1 MTLHYQSHGFD
12 STQQSTD
19 RRIIT
24 ETDIL
29 NDLFFA
35 RSQMGMSLAFHII
48 FAVIGMAMPLLM
60 AVSEGCYLWTKK
72 PIFLELSKRW
82 AAGTAIL
89 FAVGAV
95 SGTVLSFE
103 LGLLWPKFML
113 YAGGIIGMPFS
124 LEGFAFFTE
133 AIFLGIYL
141 YGWNRVSPVLHW
153 LAGIVV
159 AVSGVLSAIF
169 VVLANSWMNA
179 PAGFD
184 VVNGQMVNINPIAAM
199 LNPASLHETV
209 HMVLAAYVATAFLVA
224 GIHAF
229 FLLRDPQSVF
239 HRTSCSIALVVACIS
254 IPLQILSGDF
264 AAREVAKLQP
274 PKLAAMEAHYKTD
287 KGVPLVIG
295 GIPDDVT
302 GKTKYALQIP
312 YGLSMLVGYDPE
324 TTIVGLEDFPRDQW
338 PNVRLVHWSFD
349 IMVGTGFAM
358 LAVAAWV
365 AWTWWRTRR
374 LPDNKWLLRALVC
387 SAPLG
392 FIAVETGWFVTELGR
407 QPWIIY
413 GFMRTRDAVTPM
425 PGLVVPFTTFT
436 IVYLLLAVI
445 VIFLLRR
452 QFMETRP
459 RWIKKE
465 SVSHA

>member
-1 MTLHYQSHGFD
+1 MLKQINSGGIL
-12 STQQSTD
+12 TD
-19 RRIIT
+19 V
-24 ETDIL
+24 
-29 NDLFFA
+29 FFA

-72 PIFLELSKRW
+72 SIYLELSKRW

-103 LGLLWPKFML
+103 LGLLWPKFMQ
-113 YAGGIIGMPFS
+113 YAGSIIGMPFS

-159 AVSGVLSAIF
+159 AVSGVFSAVF
-169 VVLANSWMNA
+169 VVLANAWMNA
-179 PAGFD
+179 PTGFD
-184 VVNGQMVNINPIAAM
+184 LLNGQPVNINPIAAM
-199 LNPASLHETV
+199 LNPASLHETI

-224 GIHAF
+224 GVHAF
-229 FLLRDPQSVF
+229 FLLRDPHSTF
-239 HRTSCSIALVVACIS
+239 HRASCSIALVVACVS
-254 IPLQILSGDF
+254 IPLQMFSGDF
-264 AAREVAKLQP
+264 SAREVARLEP
-274 PKLAAMEAHYKTD
+274 AKLAAMEAHYQTGT
-287 KGVPLVIG
+287 GVPLVVG
-295 GIPDDVT
+295 GIPDDAT
-302 GKTKYALQIP
+302 GKINFALQIP
-312 YGLSMLVGYDPE
+312 YGLSMLVGYNPA
-324 TTIVGLEDFPRDQW
+324 TKVVGLDDFPRDQW
-338 PNVRLVHWSFD
+338 PNVSLVHLSFD
-349 IMVGTGFAM
+349 IMVGTGSAL

-365 AWTWWRTRR
+365 AWVWWRTRR
-374 LPDNKWLLRALVC
+374 LPDNRWLLRALVVC
-387 SAPLG
+387 SPFG

-413 GFMRTRDAVTPM
+413 GVMRTKDAVTPM

-436 IVYLLLAVI
+436 VVYLLLAVI

-452 QFMETRP
+452 QFMETQP
-459 RWIKKE
+459 RWIKKQPVLQE
-465 SVSHA
+465 TRTTPKI

>member
-1 MTLHYQSHGFD
+1 M
-12 STQQSTD
+12 
-19 RRIIT
+19 
-24 ETDIL
+24 

-72 PIFLELSKRW
+72 PIFLDLSKRW
-82 AAGTAIL
+82 AAGTTIL

-103 LGLLWPKFML
+103 LGLLWPKFMQ

-141 YGWNRVSPVLHW
+141 YGWNRVSPVLYW

-159 AVSGVLSAIF
+159 AVSGVLSAVF
-169 VVLANSWMNA
+169 VVSANSWMNA
-179 PAGFD
+179 PVGFD
-184 VVNGQMVNINPIAAM
+184 VVNGQVVKINPIAAM
-199 LNPASLHETV
+199 LNPASLHETI
-209 HMVLAAYVATAFLVA
+209 HMVLGAYAATAFLVA

-229 FLLRDPQSVF
+229 FLLRDRQSVF
-239 HRTSCSIALVVACIS
+239 HRASCSIALVAACIS
-254 IPLQILSGDF
+254 IPLQLVSGDF
-264 AAREVAKLQP
+264 AAREVAKLEP
-274 PKLAAMEAHYKTD
+274 PKLAAMEAHYQTG
-287 KGVPLVIG
+287 KGVPLVVG
-295 GIPDDVT
+295 GIPSDST
-302 GKTKYALQIP
+302 KTVKYGLQIP
-312 YGLSMLVGYDPE
+312 FGLSLLVGYSPE
-324 TTIVGLEDFPRDQW
+324 TKVVGLEDFPRDQW

-349 IMVGTGFAM
+349 IMVGTGCAM
-358 LAVAAWV
+358 MAVAAWV
-365 AWTWWRTRR
+365 AWIWWRTRR

-407 QPWIIY
+407 QPWIVY
-413 GFMRTRDAVTPM
+413 RFMRTRDAVTPM

-436 IVYLLLAVI
+436 TVYLLLGII

-452 QFMETRP
+452 QFMETHP
-459 RWIKKE
+459 RWIKTNKRE
-465 SVSHA
+465 PVRHA

>member
-1 MTLHYQSHGFD
+1 M
-12 STQQSTD
+12 
-19 RRIIT
+19 
-24 ETDIL
+24 L

-60 AVSEGCYLWTKK
+60 VVSEGCYLWTRNS
-72 PIFLELSKRW
+72 IYMELSKRW
-82 AAGTAIL
+82 AAGTTIL

-103 LGLLWPKFML
+103 LGLLWPKFME
-113 YAGGIIGMPFS
+113 YAGAIIGMPFS

-141 YGWNRVSPVLHW
+141 YGWNRVPPVLHW

-169 VVLANSWMNA
+169 VVLANAWMNA

-184 VVNGQMVNINPIAAM
+184 VVNGQPVNINPIAAM
-199 LNPASLHETV
+199 FNPASLHETI

-239 HRTSCSIALVVACIS
+239 HRASCSIALIVACVS
-254 IPLQILSGDF
+254 IPLQMFSGDF
-264 AAREVAKLQP
+264 AAREVARLEP
-274 PKLAAMEAHYKTD
+274 AKLAAMEAHYQTGT
-287 KGVPLVIG
+287 GVPLVVG
-295 GIPDDVT
+295 GIPDDAT
-302 GKTKYALQIP
+302 GKVNFALQIP
-312 YGLSMLVGYDPE
+312 YGLSMLVGYNPA
-324 TTIVGLEDFPRDQW
+324 TKVVGLDDFPRDQW
-338 PNVRLVHWSFD
+338 PNISLVHLSFD
-349 IMVGTGFAM
+349 IMVGTGSALF
-358 LAVAAWV
+358 AVAAWV
-365 AWTWWRTRR
+365 AWVWWRTRR
-374 LPDNKWLLRALVC
+374 LPDNKWLLRALVGC
-387 SAPLG
+387 APLG

-413 GFMRTRDAVTPM
+413 GVMRTRDAVTPM
-425 PGLVVPFTTFT
+425 PGLFVPFTTFT
-436 IVYLLLAVI
+436 VVYLLLGVM

-452 QFMETRP
+452 QFLETRP
-459 RWIKKE
+459 RWIKKDLFRKE
-465 SVSHA
+465 PVSNA

>member
-1 MTLHYQSHGFD
+1 
-12 STQQSTD
+12 
-19 RRIIT
+19 
-24 ETDIL
+24 L
-29 NDLFFA
+29 NDFFFA
-35 RSQMGMSLAFHII
+35 RSQMGMSLAFHIV

-72 PIFLELSKRW
+72 PMFLELSKRW
-82 AAGTAIL
+82 AAGTTIL

-103 LGLLWPKFML
+103 LGLLWPKFME

-141 YGWNRVSPVLHW
+141 YGWNRIPPVLHW

-159 AVSGVLSAIF
+159 AVSGVLSAVF
-169 VVLANSWMNA
+169 VVLANAWMNA

-184 VVNGQMVNINPIAAM
+184 VVNGQPVNINPIAAM
-199 LNPASLHETV
+199 LNPASLHETI
-209 HMVLAAYVATAFLVA
+209 HMVLAAYVATAFLAA

-229 FLLRDPQSVF
+229 FLLRDPKSAF
-239 HRTSCSIALVVACIS
+239 HRASCSIALVVACIS
-254 IPLQILSGDF
+254 IPLQMLSGDF
-264 AAREVAKLQP
+264 AAEEVAKLQP
-274 PKLAAMEAHYKTD
+274 TKLAAMEAHYQTS
-287 KGVPLVIG
+287 KGAPLVIG
-295 GIPDDVT
+295 GIPNDAT
-302 GKTKYALQIP
+302 GTVNYALPIP
-312 YGLSMLVGYDPE
+312 FGLSLLVGHNPE
-324 TTIVGLEDFPRDQW
+324 TEVVGLEHFPRDQW

-349 IMVGTGFAM
+349 IMVGTGSLMF
-358 LAVAAWV
+358 AVAAWV
-365 AWTWWRTRR
+365 AWIWWRTRR
-374 LPDNKWLLRALVC
+374 LSDSKWLLRVLVC
-387 SAPLG
+387 CAPLG

-407 QPWIIY
+407 QPWIIF

-436 IVYLLLAVI
+436 TVYLLLAVI

-452 QFMETRP
+452 QFIETQP

-465 SVSHA
+465 ILKKEPVSHA